1 MQQNYSK
8 DAAMLKTRDQDL
20 KKVSNSHFEYGI
32 IRLFKKSVT
41 IAHRSKEER

>member
-8 DAAMLKTRDQDL
+8 DAAMLKTRDQDFK

-32 IRLFKKSVT
+32 IRPFKKISN
-41 IAHRSKEER
+41 HGS